1 MITINTYDYDILL
14 IDPPLEY
21 IEDKTAQFGNL
32 FIPSGLTYK
41 VFNPGLLSIGTYLD
55 WKGYSVHIDHIL
67 LFSDIEKQLRKTL
80 SMGKPRVIGIS
91 GTFGLAYR
99 AVKKIANI
107 AKQIYPDI
115 LVEVGG
121 HHIGLLGGVV
131 LKECNDIDVVVRYEG
146 EIPIKELLEY
156 HQGKRAIS
164 EINGIVFRRSLLEKE
179 GGQKTDY
186 LSPFRAKVFNCK
198 DYCEDV
204 IYDDIL
210 ENTLRSDVIDLNE
223 MPFLKYDLYPN
234 FLTYP
239 PYVEESRGC
248 YGSCEYCTNYSINGK
263 KYRKKDSERFLEELK
278 YAISIYGKDREYP
291 LLASIFGVDVKN
303 TIKICEGIKR
313 NFNSIKWF
321 SESRVD
327 ANWEEYI
334 DLMYESGCNLFGI
347 GMETASPEILRL
359 MGKTKNP
366 EYYIEKT
373 EKFITHVKKYKDA
386 ILHLHL
392 MFYAGETPE
401 TVKSTLKFIIKWI
414 DYIDSAH
421 YSPLFDF
428 PGTKL
433 WNNFNDYNK
442 KYGTTVIKN
451 ELWDSLHFYPVNP
464 SKYFSYEEAGYY
476 TRVIE
481 KLLMNKQEQ
490 VSILLEARISKE
502 DRDKIDGDFKQIFLD
517 EYLYS
522 K

>member
-1 MITINTYDYDILL
+1 MKKYDYDILL

-32 FIPSGLTYK
+32 FMPSGLTYK

-55 WKGYSVHIDHIL
+55 WKGYSVRIDHIL
-67 LFSDIEKQLRKTL
+67 SINDIEKQLKKTL
-80 SMGKPRVIGIS
+80 QSGKPRIIGIS

-99 AVKKIANI
+99 AVLKIAKL
-107 AKQIYPDI
+107 AKQVYPDVLI
-115 LVEVGG
+115 EVGG
-121 HHIGLLGGVV
+121 HHIGLMGGVV
-131 LKECNDIDVVVRYEG
+131 LDECKEIDVVVRYEG
-146 EIPIKELLEY
+146 EIPIMELLEY
-156 HQGKRAIS
+156 QDGKRSIS
-164 EINGIVFRRSLLEKE
+164 EISGIVFRCSMLEKE
-179 GGQKTDY
+179 GGHINSEYIAPFKT
-186 LSPFRAKVFNCK
+186 KVFKNNSF
-198 DYCEDV
+198 CEDV
-204 IYDDIL
+204 VYDDII
-210 ENTLRSDVIDLNE
+210 ENTQRSEVIDIND
-223 MPFLKYDLYPN
+223 MPFVKYDLYPN

-263 KYRKKDSERFLEELK
+263 KYRKKESERFIEELK
-278 YAISIYGKDREYP
+278 YAIGIYGKDREYP

-303 TIKICEGIKR
+303 TINICEGIKK

-347 GMETASPEILRL
+347 GMETASPEILGL
-359 MGKTKNP
+359 MGKTKKP

-373 EKFITHVKKYKDA
+373 EKFISHVKKYNNA

-401 TVKSTLKFIIKWI
+401 TVKSTLKFITKWI

-433 WNNFNDYNK
+433 WNNFNFYNE
-442 KYGTTVIKN
+442 KYGSTIIKN
-451 ELWDSLHFYPVNP
+451 SLWDSLHFYPVNP

-490 VSILLEARISKE
+490 VSVLLEARISKDE
-502 DRDKIDGDFKQIFLD
+502 REKIDGDFKQKFLD